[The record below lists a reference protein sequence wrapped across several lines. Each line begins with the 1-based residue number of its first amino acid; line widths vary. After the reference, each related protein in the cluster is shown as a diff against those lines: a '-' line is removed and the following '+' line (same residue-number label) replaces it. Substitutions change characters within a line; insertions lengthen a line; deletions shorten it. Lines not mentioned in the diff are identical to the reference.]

1 MTGFGPVRPS
11 TGRVKLIALHPL
23 PLHLNTL
30 ALVRPIIKVSYLVRA
45 PIIQFVLTP
54 TMPYVAPTICR
65 VKNVLSLDL
74 DFRCYKQHFF

>member
-30 ALVRPIIKVSYLVRA
+30 EGNYVKSVKILKMLAA
-45 PIIQFVLTP
+45 PPMGGKI
-54 TMPYVAPTICR
+54 
-65 VKNVLSLDL
+65 
-74 DFRCYKQHFF
+74 